1 MGPQNR
7 HRTQPPNTRN
17 STLSRSLTATGA
29 TWSFN
34 TVTGRLK
41 PYASKKLGYIRMLIA
56 VWIRKV
62 VPEVIGTA
70 FLLIGVVGSGIMAQR
85 LSPNDVGLQLLQ
97 NAAATAAV
105 LFAIIVAFGPVS
117 GAHFNPVV
125 TIADW
130 ALGDFP
136 KRHIAPYIA
145 AQLSGALLGT
155 VLANL
160 MFDLAA
166 IEVSTN
172 TRSGAHLWL
181 GELIATVGLLTVIF
195 SLVHSQRSNLI
206 AGSVAAYIG
215 GAYYFTSSTS
225 FANPAVTFGR
235 MFSDTFAGI
244 KPDSAPMFIVTQLIG
259 LLIAVALIRFLYPAS
274 KTSSN

>member
-1 MGPQNR
+1 
-7 HRTQPPNTRN
+7 
-17 STLSRSLTATGA
+17 
-29 TWSFN
+29 
-34 TVTGRLK
+34 
-41 PYASKKLGYIRMLIA
+41 MLNA
-56 VWIRKV
+56 VLIRKV
-62 VPEVIGTA
+62 VAEVIGTA

-105 LFAIIVAFGPVS
+105 LFAIIVVFGPVS

-136 KRHIAPYIA
+136 KGQIAPYLA

-166 IEVSTN
+166 VELST
-172 TRSGAHLWL
+172 TARSGTNLWL
-181 GELIATVGLLTVIF
+181 GEVIATIGLLTVIF
-195 SLVHSQRSNLI
+195 SLVRSQRTNLI

-225 FANPAVTFGR
+225 FANPAVTLGR

-244 KPDSAPMFIVTQLIG
+244 KPNSAPMFIVTQLIG

-274 KTSSN
+274 TASSN